1 MRQEQT
7 LTIMSGFL
15 LVSAALIAG
24 LASASITTGLKNKSI
39 MHAQKLDTNDDGAIS
54 IDELTTRQDRQFAE
68 LDRDEN
74 GVIAKH
80 EFNARLITMFHQMDQ
95 NGDGVLRGNE
105 LPGHSRSVKKHQHG
119 NKASDP
125 TKNR

>member
-1 MRQEQT
+1 
-7 LTIMSGFL
+7 MSGFL

-24 LASASITTGLKNKSI
+24 LASANITTDRNDKS
-39 MHAQKLDTNDDGAIS
+39 MMYAQKLDTNEDGAIS
-54 IDELTTRQDRQFAE
+54 LDELTTRQDHHFAK

-74 GVIAKH
+74 GMIEKY
-80 EFNARLITMFHQMDQ
+80 EFNARLITMFHRMDR

-119 NKASDP
+119 NNASNS
-125 TKNR
+125 TKNS

>member
-1 MRQEQT
+1 MSQKDT
-7 LTIMSGFL
+7 LSIMSGFL
-15 LVSAALIAG
+15 VVSATLIIG
-24 LASASITTGLKNKSI
+24 LASATKTTDRNDKSM

-54 IDELTTRQDRQFAE
+54 LKEITARQDRRFAK

-74 GVIAKH
+74 GIIEKH
-80 EFNARLITMFHQMDQ
+80 EFNSRLITMFHRMDQ

-105 LPGHSRSVKKHQHG
+105 LPDHSYGGKKHKHG

-125 TKNR
+125 TKSS